1 MATTGPKAD
10 TIAFCGIGR
19 RSSAP
24 SHFSLLTSPATSGL
38 DRASAQLLQSLVPT
52 LDDVADA
59 VLDAA
64 VALAR
69 VIVGAELT
77 VVDAAA
83 QAALRRALRPLP
95 TDSVVTVRLNG
106 SDVAALEGLVTRT
119 PTGDLFEGHQ
129 VRLVADPTV
138 RPGDAVAEQAGSVV
152 DATIEAA
159 FTRAVE
165 VLRGGGATA

>member
-1 MATTGPKAD
+1 MQEALVQQHERTAATAQAAVGTA
-10 TIAFCGIGR
+10 IA
-19 RSSAP
+19 A
-24 SHFSLLTSPATSGL
+24 L
-38 DRASAQLLQSLVPT
+38 DRATSQLLQAVAPT
-52 LDDVADA
+52 VDDVADA

-64 VALAR
+64 LALAR

-83 QAALRRALRPLP
+83 QSALRRALRPLP
-95 TDSVVTVRLNG
+95 TDTLVTVRLNG
-106 SDVAALEGLVTRT
+106 SDLALLDDVITRT

-129 VRLVADPTV
+129 VRLVADPSV

-159 FTRAVE
+159 FARAVE
-165 VLRGGGATA
+165 VLRGGADS